1 MRISDWSS
9 DVCSSDLL
17 WRNRAVECDIERLC
31 RRLRFIDVGPRT
43 ARPYQEFGSRFR
55 PQVAVDALQ
64 RHRRFFGIMLARQPS
79 LARPP
84 PLNPPVACAPAPAPP
99 TVPLVAS
106 RGIHTVAA
114 GSPLADSCRQRW
126 RYSPG
131 AA

>member
-55 PQVAVDALQ
+55 PQVAVDAMQ
-64 RHRRFFGIMLARQPS
+64 RHRRVFEIMVARQP
-79 LARPP
+79 ARDRPP
-84 PLNPPVACAPAPAPP
+84 RLIRPVERGPVAAEHQ
-99 TVPLVAS
+99 VPLVE
-106 RGIHTVAA
+106 AA
-114 GSPLADSCRQRW
+114 VLMTGAGGCHLANAF
-126 RYSPG
+126 G
-131 AA
+131 

>member
-64 RHRRFFGIMLARQPS
+64 RQRRVFVIMAARQT
-79 LARPP
+79 ARDRPP
-84 PLNPPVACAPAPAPP
+84 RLIPPLGRGPVSLPP
-99 TVPLVAS
+99 TTPPLGTCLGLKSTPGCPSAS
-106 RGIHTVAA
+106 AF
-114 GSPLADSCRQRW
+114 
-126 RYSPG
+126 
-131 AA
+131 